1 MTRKIYIVITGVFVI
16 SLLSACTIAKTTNPS
31 TNNNVAL
38 NNNELVGNTNDSQPV
53 AVNSA
58 KTLDLSNKNL
68 DALPKYV
75 LDKNDLESL
84 DISGNKLTG
93 ALPAEIRQLKNL
105 KVLKASNNQMTGV
118 PAEIG
123 QLSKLEL
130 LDLSNNQL
138 TGLPYELGNLKN
150 LKTLILTGNDY
161 SQQDLEIIKKGLTN
175 TNIIL

>member
-1 MTRKIYIVITGVFVI
+1 MTRKIYIVVVGIFVI
-16 SLLSACTIAKTTNPS
+16 SLLNACTIAKTTSPS
-31 TNNNVAL
+31 TNNDMGL
-38 NNNELVGNTNDSQPV
+38 NSNESVGNTNDSQP
-53 AVNSA
+53 AVNST
-58 KTLDLSNKNL
+58 KILDLSNKDLN
-68 DALPKYV
+68 ALPKYV
-75 LDKNDLESL
+75 LDKTDLESL
-84 DISGNKLTG
+84 DISDNKFTG

-130 LDLSNNQL
+130 LDLSNNRL

-150 LKTLILTGNDY
+150 LKTLILTGNNY
-161 SQQDLEIIKKGLTN
+161 SQQDLEVIRKGLTA